1 MESAGRASRE
11 CAALRLTLEG
21 ASATFSG
28 GALNGPRATL
38 QATDKTLRETELNS
52 PSQRFPVAERHLTKA
67 NHSEENEAAL
77 HDDITEVRH
86 HMVYNNG
93 RAYEEHN
100 RISPADWC

>member
-38 QATDKTLRETELNS
+38 QATDKTLRRNRIKFTL
-52 PSQRFPVAERHLTKA
+52 
-67 NHSEENEAAL
+67 AAL
-77 HDDITEVRH
+77 PGCRETFDKSKPL
-86 HMVYNNG
+86 G
-93 RAYEEHN
+93 RKRGCTA
-100 RISPADWC
+100 